1 VARIPVDFQELD
13 ADFYVFS
20 GHKIYGPTG
29 IGVLYGKEKFLKEM
43 RPSQTGGDMI
53 LRVTLGK
60 TTFNEIPHR
69 FEAGTP
75 HIEGAVG
82 LAVALD
88 YLESIGLKEI
98 QEYEDE
104 LLEYALEKLNKIEG
118 FRRVGNPKESTAVI
132 SFTLGDAHPHDVAHE
147 LGLLNISVRA
157 GHHCAQ
163 PLMQFYKI
171 PATTR
176 ATFGVHTTREEIDAF
191 VEALA
196 PIERKFRL

>member
-1 VARIPVDFQELD
+1 M
-13 ADFYVFS
+13 
-20 GHKIYGPTG
+20 
-29 IGVLYGKEKFLKEM
+29 LYGKEEFLKKM
-43 RPSQTGGDMI
+43 RPYQTGGDMI
-53 LRVTLGK
+53 LRVTLEK

-104 LLEYALEKLNKIEG
+104 LLEYALEKLSKIEG

-132 SFTLGDAHPHDVAHE
+132 SFILGDAHPHDVAHE